1 MLRQQAHGY
10 HLSEMKIALAQITPA
25 LGEIEHNLK
34 RHLEIALAAA
44 GQGAE
49 LVIFPELS
57 LTGYDVRQR
66 AAELALTPQSPLLRP
81 LIEASER
88 IDLLA
93 GLIELGE
100 DFRIF
105 NSAVYMAGGA
115 QRHLHRKIYLPTY
128 DIFDEGRYFA
138 PGDTVRAFDL
148 WSDSSCLAKTSGLG
162 RLRCGVII
170 CEELW
175 HPSVAYLLAQDG
187 AHLLLVQTAAVDK
200 GRRTC
205 DGRAEGLKLWE
216 ALASAAAVSS
226 GAFLVLV
233 GRTGSEGV
241 GCFFGSS
248 FVVNPYGEVIER
260 ALPYEEEVKICE
272 LDFDEVRRARQ
283 SMPLL
288 RDERLELTARELSR
302 IQRARYWLES

>member
-1 MLRQQAHGY
+1 MLRRRATSY
-10 HLSEMKIALAQITPA
+10 HLPTMKIALAQITPA
-25 LGEIEHNLK
+25 LGEIERNLE

-44 GQGAE
+44 EEGAE

-57 LTGYDVRQR
+57 LTGYDVGER
-66 AAELALTPQSPLLRP
+66 AAELALAPQSPLLGP

-88 IDLLA
+88 IDWLA

-105 NSAVYMAGGA
+105 NSAVYTAGGA
-115 QRHLHRKIYLPTY
+115 LRHIHRKVYLPTY
-128 DIFDEGRYFA
+128 GIFDEGRYFA
-138 PGDTVRAFDL
+138 PGDRVRAFDL
-148 WSDSSCLAKTSGLG
+148 WSDSSRLAKASGLG

-205 DGRAEGLKLWE
+205 DGRAEGLKVWE

-233 GRTGSEGV
+233 SRTGSEGA

-248 FVVNPYGEVIER
+248 FVVDPQGEVIAR
-260 ALPYEEEVKICE
+260 ALPYEEEVKVCE
-272 LDFDEVRRARQ
+272 LDFNEVRRARQ

-288 RDERLELTARELSR
+288 RDERLELTVHELNR
-302 IQRARYWLES
+302 IQRARYALEL